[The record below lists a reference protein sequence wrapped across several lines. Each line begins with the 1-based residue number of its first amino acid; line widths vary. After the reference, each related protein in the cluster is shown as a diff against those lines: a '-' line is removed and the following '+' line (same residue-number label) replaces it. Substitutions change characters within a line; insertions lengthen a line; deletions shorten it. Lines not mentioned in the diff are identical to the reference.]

1 MEGVDYRGVPVVAAL
16 RHIPDSA
23 WYIVAK
29 VDQDEVF
36 APLRVRTLVI
46 SFATVLLVLITGL
59 GFLLWWKRNEARH
72 FRTMYAAEEALRE
85 SERIYKE
92 LFQNN
97 PNPMFVYDRDT
108 LRFLAVN
115 DVAVSHYGYS
125 REEFL
130 GMTIE
135 QIHPP
140 EDIPAMRKSVRDVPG
155 TIRKVGTWK
164 HLRKNGGII
173 DAEITTHDLTFGGHP
188 ARLVLAIDVTE
199 RKRAEAERDTLE
211 KQLAQAQ
218 RMESIGRLAGGVA
231 HDFNN
236 LLVVILGHA
245 ELLLNRP
252 AAADPAVGD
261 SLREIRK
268 AGERA
273 ANLTRQLL
281 AFGRKQALTIKTI
294 DLNRVIAEFEGM
306 LTHLIRESIDVTTH
320 LAPDLGSVKADPFQI
335 EQILL
340 NLCIN
345 ARDAMPDG
353 GRLTIETTN
362 VSLDEEYAKGHTGVR
377 PGPYIMLAVS
387 DTGSGM
393 DAETVGKIFDPF
405 YTTKEKGKGTGLG
418 LSTVYGI
425 VKQHGGNIWVYSE
438 PGRGTTFKVYLPR
451 VDEPAEEEETAPPA
465 AGRASREPETVLVV
479 EDDESVRDLVCR
491 MLSGAGY
498 EVLVAR
504 SGHEAVLLAK
514 EAKAIH
520 LLLTDVIMP
529 EMSGRVVRDQVAALH
544 PDVKVLYMSG
554 YTDNVVAH
562 HGILEEGAYFLQK
575 PFTKHALAVKVR
587 EALEG

>member
-1 MEGVDYRGVPVVAAL
+1 VP
-16 RHIPDSA
+16 
-23 WYIVAK
+23 
-29 VDQDEVF
+29 
-36 APLRVRTLVI
+36 
-46 SFATVLLVLITGL
+46 
-59 GFLLWWKRNEARH
+59 
-72 FRTMYAAEEALRE
+72 ALRE
-85 SERIYKE
+85 
-92 LFQNN
+92 
-97 PNPMFVYDRDT
+97 
-108 LRFLAVN
+108 
-115 DVAVSHYGYS
+115 
-125 REEFL
+125 
-130 GMTIE
+130 
-135 QIHPP
+135 
-140 EDIPAMRKSVRDVPG
+140 SVRDVPG

-164 HLRKNGGII
+164 HLRKGAEAI
-173 DAEITTHDLTFGGHP
+173 DVEITTHDLEFGGRP
-188 ARLVLAIDVTE
+188 ARLVLAVDVTE

-211 KQLAQAQ
+211 NQLAQAQ

-281 AFGRKQALTIKTI
+281 AFGRKQVLTVKTI

-306 LTHLIRESIDVTTH
+306 LARLIPESIDVTTH
-320 LAPDLGSVKADPFQI
+320 LAPNPGSVKADPFQI

-340 NLCIN
+340 NLCVN
-345 ARDAMPDG
+345 ARDAMPNG
-353 GRLTIETTN
+353 GRLAIETAG

-377 PGPYIMLAVS
+377 PGPYILLAVS

-425 VKQHGGNIWVYSE
+425 VKQHGGNIWVYSQ

-451 VDEPAEEEETAPPA
+451 VDEPAEEEETAPAVPA
-465 AGRASREPETVLVV
+465 RASDDPETALVV
-479 EDDESVRDLVCR
+479 EDEDAARDLVCR

-498 EVLVAR
+498 NVIEAR
-504 SGHEAVLLAK
+504 GGPEAVRLAK
-514 EAKAIH
+514 ERKTIH

-529 EMSGRVVRDQVAALH
+529 EMNGRMVAERVADLH

-554 YTDNVVAH
+554 YTDDVVAH
-562 HGILEEGAYFLQK
+562 QGVLEAGVHFLQK
-575 PFTKHALAVKVR
+575 PFTAHTLASKVR